1 MAARR
6 LARPAGEPLWDAI
19 AGAMLAHYESA
30 PQAPDGEWMARLKLV
45 LAAPAIRGEYL
56 KINSEMQEALA
67 EAIATRES
75 RDIWMAGPSLRRKA

>member
-1 MAARR
+1 
-6 LARPAGEPLWDAI
+6 
-19 AGAMLAHYESA
+19 
-30 PQAPDGEWMARLKLV
+30 MARLKIV

-67 EAIATRES
+67 EAIAIREF

>member
-30 PQAPDGEWMARLKLV
+30 PQAPDGEWMAGLKLG
-45 LAAPAIRGEYL
+45 AIAIREF
-56 KINSEMQEALA
+56 
-67 EAIATRES
+67 